1 MPILFLRV
9 AILLVLAL
17 AACVHPAGA
26 QAPREN
32 AIRTAL
38 VAETMA
44 PAPGETVTIAIRMT
58 PDPGWHGYWTNPGD
72 AGVPDEWVWD
82 VPDGVS
88 VGDLHYPV
96 PQRLVIS
103 GIMNYVFERDYALL
117 AEVTIPDD
125 ATPGT
130 RLPLRVSGNWLACT
144 AEICVP
150 ESGAMTLI
158 LTVGDG
164 SATRDRAT
172 FDRYRAELPRPLGS
186 EAVFAV
192 SGDMLRIG
200 IPFPRDADVS
210 DPYFFAETDRV
221 LDYAA
226 EQRVTRRDD
235 MLIVEVL
242 ADSDAARASEIRG
255 LLKIGD
261 DRGLLVRIRR
271 GDVPAAG
278 SEIIPNVPRSV
289 TLDIPTPSFDEILG
303 PYEDASASGPAVDLD
318 FRIILF
324 ALGGAI
330 LGGLLLNIMPCVFP
344 ILSLKALSLARA
356 GESDAAA
363 RKDALAYTAGVVLVC
378 IALGVVLLL
387 LRAGGQAAGWAFQL
401 QDPRMILLL
410 LLLISAI
417 TLNLAG
423 LFEVPALSGGGRLAG
438 RDDAVGSFFTGALAA
453 FVATPCTGPFMAA
466 ALGAALVVPSAAALA
481 IFAGLGIG
489 LALPFLL
496 IAYVPSIRS
505 RLPKPG
511 PWLAT
516 FRKVMAIP
524 MALTALAL
532 VWVLGRQTGVDGM
545 TLGVAAVLIM
555 AGLLWWAGGR
565 QRKGGSGRLLALPV
579 LGVVAL
585 AMVFLPTERPEL
597 SADLAASGAL
607 GAEPFDE
614 ARLEELRAGAGGVF
628 VYFTADWCITCKAN
642 EAGALASDAVA
653 AHFAEN
659 NIAVMVGDWTTGDPV
674 IGRFLER
681 HGRSGV
687 PLYLW
692 YAPGEEAE
700 ILPQILTVG
709 RLTAL

>member
-1 MPILFLRV
+1 MPILSLRV
-9 AILLVLAL
+9 AILLMLAL
-17 AACVHPAGA
+17 AAFVHPAGA

-38 VAETMA
+38 AAETMA

-88 VGDLHYPV
+88 VGDLRYPV

-117 AEVTIPDD
+117 AEVTIPAD
-125 ATPGT
+125 AAPGT

-150 ESGAMTLI
+150 ESGAMTLT
-158 LTVGDG
+158 LTVGEGGAENREMFD
-164 SATRDRAT
+164 AWRAQ
-172 FDRYRAELPRPLGS
+172 LPRPLAR
-186 EAVFAV
+186 EATFERV
-192 SGDMLRIG
+192 GDTVRLA
-200 IPFPRDADVS
+200 IPFPADAPLS
-210 DPYFFAETDRV
+210 DPYFFAETDG
-221 LDYAA
+221 LLNYGA
-226 EQRVTRRDD
+226 EQRISRNGDLLIIEVPAGVEYEEARR
-235 MLIVEVL
+235 
-242 ADSDAARASEIRG
+242 AAGIQWEAEEIRRVVG
-255 LLKIGD
+255 LLKIGEGD
-261 DRGLLVRIRR
+261 GLSLTAVP
-271 GDVPAAG
+271 GPVPAAG
-278 SEIIPNVPRSV
+278 EPVGAQMAADWTLSV
-289 TLDIPTPSFDEILG
+289 IL
-303 PYEDASASGPAVDLD
+303 L
-318 FRIILF
+318 

-330 LGGLLLNIMPCVFP
+330 IGGLLLNIMPCVFP

-387 LRAGGQAAGWAFQL
+387 LRAGGAAAGWAFQL

-423 LFEVPALSGGGRLAG
+423 MFEVPALSGGGRLAG
-438 RDDAVGSFFTGALAA
+438 RNDAVGSFFTGALAA

-466 ALGAALVVPSAAALA
+466 ALGTALFVPPVAAIA

-496 IAYVPSIRS
+496 IAYVPALRS

-511 PWLAT
+511 PWLGT
-516 FRKVMAIP
+516 FRKIMAIP

-532 VWVLGRQTGVDGM
+532 AWVLGRQTGVDGM
-545 TLGVAAVLIM
+545 TMGLAVALLLAL
-555 AGLLWWAGGR
+555 LLWWAGLR
-565 QRKGGSGRLLALPV
+565 QRRGLSGWRIAPAVLA
-579 LGVVAL
+579 VAAAGL
-585 AMVFLPTERPEL
+585 IVLPTDRDEV
-597 SADLAASGAL
+597 SAQASVIG
-607 GAEPFDE
+607 GEPFDE
-614 ARLEELRAGAGGVF
+614 ARLDELRAGGRPVF
-628 VYFTADWCITCKAN
+628 VYFTADWCVTCMIN
-642 EAGALASDAVA
+642 EANALSSPDVA
-653 AHFAEN
+653 QHFEQRG
-659 NIAVMVGDWTTGDPV
+659 ITVMVGDWTVGDPV
-674 IGRFLER
+674 ITRFLDS
-681 HGRSGV
+681 HGRSSI

>member
-1 MPILFLRV
+1 MPILSLRV
-9 AILLVLAL
+9 AILLMLAL
-17 AACVHPAGA
+17 AAFVHPAGA

-38 VAETMA
+38 AAETMA

-88 VGDLHYPV
+88 VGDLRYPV

-117 AEVTIPDD
+117 AEVTIPAD
-125 ATPGT
+125 AAPGT

-150 ESGAMTLI
+150 ESGAMTLT

-192 SGDMLRIG
+192 TGDMLRIG

-226 EQRVTRRDD
+226 EQRVTRRND

-242 ADSDAARASEIRG
+242 ADSDAARASEVRG
-255 LLKIGD
+255 LLKIGEAD
-261 DRGLLVRIRR
+261 GLLLRAVPGTVPPAGTPVAVEER
-271 GDVPAAG
+271 GDDLTVG
-278 SEIIPNVPRSV
+278 
-289 TLDIPTPSFDEILG
+289 TIL
-303 PYEDASASGPAVDLD
+303 L
-318 FRIILF
+318 

-378 IALGVVLLL
+378 VALGVVLLL

-417 TLNLAG
+417 TFNLAG

-466 ALGAALVVPSAAALA
+466 ALGAALVVPAAAALA

-516 FRKVMAIP
+516 FRKVMSIP

-532 VWVLGRQTGVDGM
+532 VWVLGQQTGVDGI
-545 TLGVAAVLIM
+545 TLGIAAVLIM

-565 QRKGGSGRLLALPV
+565 QRKDGSGRLLVLPV
-579 LGVVAL
+579 LAVVAL
-585 AMVFLPTERPEL
+585 AMVFLPTERPAL
-597 SADLAASGAL
+597 SADLAVSGAL

-614 ARLEELRAGAGGVF
+614 ARLEELRAGEGGVF

-659 NIAVMVGDWTTGDPV
+659 DIAVMVGDWTTGDPV